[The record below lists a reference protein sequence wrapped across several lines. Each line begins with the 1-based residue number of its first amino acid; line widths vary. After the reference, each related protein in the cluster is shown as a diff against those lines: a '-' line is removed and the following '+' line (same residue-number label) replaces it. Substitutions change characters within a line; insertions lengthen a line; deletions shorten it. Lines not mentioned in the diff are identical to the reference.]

1 MLDGKV
7 QAAFNLSPK
16 TAALFDHYQSVTNA
30 QGPLENAFSTHQEQ
44 LYKARSYLSKL
55 MEDSAAHARIP
66 AAQQAL
72 ADTRN
77 TDLVSGLPQQ
87 LALITANGNE
97 VNQATG
103 MAETKKINGKQLTL
117 REATLALAYE
127 DDSLILESDEERK
140 PMLDFFDYLVH
151 DSVAGF
157 GRDFSKL
164 ENWRMM
170 FFGSFAYKPANDWS
184 LSGASAPLHRSP

>member
-77 TDLVSGLPQQ
+77 TDHPYSARNAV
-87 LALITANGNE
+87 
-97 VNQATG
+97 
-103 MAETKKINGKQLTL
+103 
-117 REATLALAYE
+117 REYGGQV
-127 DDSLILESDEERK
+127 DRK
-140 PMLDFFDYLVH
+140 
-151 DSVAGF
+151 
-157 GRDFSKL
+157 
-164 ENWRMM
+164 
-170 FFGSFAYKPANDWS
+170 GS
-184 LSGASAPLHRSP
+184 